1 MALRT
6 TSPRTRA
13 FYPLA
18 LLALATS
25 PALTAAEAPPEKDFR
40 YGIVAYHV
48 PYPSFE
54 IFESDLASMAEIGIN
69 WISVDLSWKLIEPE
83 PDAPFDFSYFDA
95 LLGWAE
101 KYDIQVLGKL
111 GAGYN
116 VERAIAPEWTQDLDG
131 EQYIAQLDEYAN
143 ATVQRYAHQID
154 SWGLENEINIS
165 SYHYY
170 DNVRAKVY
178 SADVQDRILQTLSEA
193 VRRHDTP
200 EAEVIMTLSPLLN
213 WQAFLRRIEGKVDY
227 DTVGLFHYPSII
239 ANQALLAPR
248 LGNMIRE
255 VRSVANDRP
264 VVVMETGYH
273 TAGILRTEARQAL
286 YVWLAIQATAEA
298 GGTGIFFYHY
308 LENPD
313 EPLDRQRAWGL
324 VTLERKPKAGWLAYK
339 LAIAADLASGT
350 AAEAATAEAVTAAP

>member
-1 MALRT
+1 MASRKT
-6 TSPRTRA
+6 FPRTRSLR
-13 FYPLA
+13 PLG
-18 LLALATS
+18 LLALAAA
-25 PALTAAEAPPEKDFR
+25 PALTAAEAPPESDFR

-131 EQYIAQLDEYAN
+131 EAYLAQLDEYAN

-165 SYHYY
+165 LYHYNN
-170 DNVRAKVY
+170 NVRAQIY
-178 SADVQDRILQTLSEA
+178 PEDVQDRILQTLSAA

-200 EAEVIMTLSPLLN
+200 EAEVIMTLSPLLD

-248 LGNMIRE
+248 LGDMIRD
-255 VRSVANDRP
+255 VRSVANGRP

-273 TAGILRTEARQAL
+273 TAGALRTEARQAL

-324 VTLERKPKAGWLAYK
+324 VTLEREPKAGWLAYE
-339 LAIAADLASGT
+339 LAIAADLAARAAGEPAT
-350 AAEAATAEAVTAAP
+350 AEGEAATP

>member
-1 MALRT
+1 
-6 TSPRTRA
+6 
-13 FYPLA
+13 
-18 LLALATS
+18 LALAAA
-25 PALTAAEAPPEKDFR
+25 PALTAAEAPPESDFR

-131 EQYIAQLDEYAN
+131 EAYLAQLDEYAN

-165 SYHYY
+165 LYHYNN
-170 DNVRAKVY
+170 NVRAQIY
-178 SADVQDRILQTLSEA
+178 PEDVQDRILQTLSAA

-200 EAEVIMTLSPLLN
+200 EAEVIMTLSPLLD

-248 LGNMIRE
+248 LGDMIRD
-255 VRSVANDRP
+255 VRSVANGRP

-273 TAGILRTEARQAL
+273 TAGALRTEARQAL
-286 YVWLAIQATAEA
+286 
-298 GGTGIFFYHY
+298 
-308 LENPD
+308 
-313 EPLDRQRAWGL
+313 
-324 VTLERKPKAGWLAYK
+324 
-339 LAIAADLASGT
+339 
-350 AAEAATAEAVTAAP
+350 